1 MPHSMT
7 KSRPLAPTYVMASED
22 GQARFEGVVVALLEV
37 TVELTD
43 EVWPDTDVAVDD
55 CDAEDPA
62 LELTVEE
69 TLDEAPPV
77 VSLAPQIEGLL
88 FAEPRVCFR

>member
-1 MPHSMT
+1 
-7 KSRPLAPTYVMASED
+7 VVASED
-22 GQARFEGVVVALLEV
+22 GQARLEGVVVALLDE

-43 EVWPDTDVAVDD
+43 ELEPDADVAEDD
-55 CDAEDPA
+55 CDAEDPVV
-62 LELTVEE
+62 ELTVEE

-88 FAEPRVCFR
+88 FAAPRAFFM